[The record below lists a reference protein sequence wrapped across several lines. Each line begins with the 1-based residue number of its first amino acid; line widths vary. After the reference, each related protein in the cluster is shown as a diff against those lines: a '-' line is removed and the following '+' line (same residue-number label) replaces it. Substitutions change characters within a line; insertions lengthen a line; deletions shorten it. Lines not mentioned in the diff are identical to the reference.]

1 MKDPM
6 HPKLPHFL
14 AVDRAVAFAVIGK
27 MWGMSAG
34 LITTLLIASYFS
46 PALQGFYYTFNSVLA
61 FQVFAELGLG
71 AVLTSFAS
79 HEWSRLAV
87 DEHGRISGDEDAL
100 SRLTS
105 LGKFALRW
113 YVVAGA
119 GMTLILAVGGLFF
132 FGAAGEQA
140 SSWRMQWLV
149 LCALTGLNLCA
160 VPIWALL
167 EGCNQVSN
175 VYAYRLIQYISSG
188 IAGWV
193 GIYLGA
199 GLWVASI
206 VSATGLLAM
215 MVTVGRRY
223 GGFLRRILLGRVEGP
238 RLDWR
243 MDILPM
249 QWRIALS
256 WISGYFTFSLF
267 TPVLF
272 HYQGPVVAGQM
283 GMTWAFVNA
292 LMALASSWV
301 TPRAPY
307 FGILVAQQRF
317 VELDLEFWRVTAAVV
332 VVTVLGASGIWVL
345 VYALGGLNHPF
356 ASRMLTPAAT
366 GYLLL
371 ATTLVAGSMPMAAY
385 LRAHK
390 QEPLLGLSVVSGL
403 LNGIAIVV
411 LGRYY
416 SAEGVTIGY
425 LAVSALV
432 VPFVALIWRRRREEW
447 HRHAIVIRGWSL

>member
-1 MKDPM
+1 
-6 HPKLPHFL
+6 
-14 AVDRAVAFAVIGK
+14 
-27 MWGMSAG
+27 MSAG

-46 PALQGFYYTFNSVLA
+46 PELQGFYYTFNSVLA

-71 AVLTSFAS
+71 VVLTSFAS
-79 HEWSRLAV
+79 HEWSSLSIDAN
-87 DEHGRISGDEDAL
+87 GRISGDESAL

-105 LGKFALRW
+105 LGRFAFRW
-113 YVVAGA
+113 YMVAGVA
-119 GMTLILAVGGLFF
+119 MTLILVIGGLFF
-132 FGAAGEQA
+132 FGAAGAQVLT
-140 SSWRMQWLV
+140 WRIQWIA
-149 LCALTGLNLCA
+149 LCVLTGLNLC
-160 VPIWALL
+160 VFPIWALL
-167 EGCNQVSN
+167 EGCNQVAN
-175 VYAYRLIQYISSG
+175 VYAYRLIQYVSSSV
-188 IAGWV
+188 AGWV
-193 GIYLGA
+193 GIYLGV

-206 VSATGLLAM
+206 VSATGLLVM
-215 MVTVGRRY
+215 LITIGRRY
-223 GGFLRRILLGRVEGP
+223 SGFLRTILFGRVKGP

-243 MDILPM
+243 VDILPM
-249 QWRIALS
+249 QWRISLS

-292 LMALASSWV
+292 LIAMASSWI
-301 TPRAPY
+301 TPRAPF

-317 VELDLEFWRVTAAVV
+317 AELDREFWRVTAAVV
-332 VVTVLGASGIWVL
+332 TVTVVGALGIWGL
-345 VYALGGLNHPF
+345 VYFLSVLNHPF
-356 ASRMLTPAAT
+356 ARRMLTPAAT

-371 ATTLVAGSMPMAAY
+371 ATILVAASMPMAAY

-390 QEPLLGLSVVSGL
+390 QEPLLALSVISGL

-425 LAVSALV
+425 LVVSALV
-432 VPFVALIWRRRREEW
+432 VPFVALIWRRRRKEW
-447 HRHAIVIRGWSL
+447 HDDVC